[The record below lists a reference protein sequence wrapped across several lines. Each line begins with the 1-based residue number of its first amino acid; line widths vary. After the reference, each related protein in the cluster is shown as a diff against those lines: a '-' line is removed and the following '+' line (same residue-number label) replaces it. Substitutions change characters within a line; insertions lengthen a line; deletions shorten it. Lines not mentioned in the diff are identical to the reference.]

1 VKTLEDINVV
11 LVEPQGPINVGM
23 IARTM
28 KNFGFKNLTLVNPKC
43 PPLHPWSLVMAK
55 GAKEVLLEAQVC
67 ESLKE
72 ALRDSALVVG
82 TTGKKRRGIEL
93 VSIKKAVEEIL
104 KVAETQKVSLL
115 FGREDSGLTNEEL
128 SLCHLNVFIPT
139 HETHPSMNLS
149 QAVAVI
155 LYELGTYGKKVEP
168 IARKLASWEE
178 LMRLFEHLEQ
188 TLKAINF
195 PDPKRA
201 LDDLK
206 EVIFRAQLDQR
217 EVRLLRG
224 ILRQIEWRIKYEG
237 TGFKDQKN

>member
-1 VKTLEDINVV
+1 MKTLEDINVV

-28 KNFGFKNLTLVNPKC
+28 KNFGFKNLILVNPKC

-55 GAKEVLLEAQVC
+55 GAKEVLLEAHVF

-72 ALRDSALVVG
+72 ALRDSGLVVG

-93 VSIKKAVEEIL
+93 VSIKRAIEDIL
-104 KVAETQKVSLL
+104 QVAESQKVSLL

-139 HETHPSMNLS
+139 QESHPSMNLS

-168 IARKLASWEE
+168 ISRKLASWEE

-206 EVIFRAQLDQR
+206 EVIFRAHLDQR

-224 ILRQIEWRIKYEG
+224 ILRQIEWRIKNEG

>member
-1 VKTLEDINVV
+1 VKTWEGINVV

-28 KNFGFKNLTLVNPKC
+28 KNFGFKKLTLVNPKC

-55 GAKEVLLEAQVC
+55 GAKEVLWEARVF

-72 ALRDSALVVG
+72 ALKESSLVVG
-82 TTGKKRRGIEL
+82 TTGKRRRGIEL
-93 VSIKKAVEEIL
+93 VPIREAVGEIL
-104 KVAETQKVSLL
+104 QVSETQKVSIL

-139 HETHPSMNLS
+139 DESHPSLNLS

-155 LYELGTYGKKVEP
+155 LYELSTYGKNFEP
-168 IARKLASWEE
+168 LPKKLAPWEE
-178 LMRLFEHLEQ
+178 LMGLFEHLEQ
-188 TLKAINF
+188 TLEAINF

-201 LDDLK
+201 LGDLK
-206 EVIFRAQLDQR
+206 EIIFRAKLDPR

-224 ILRQIEWRIKYEG
+224 ILRQIGWRIKHEG
-237 TGFKDQKN
+237 TGFEDQKN

>member
-1 VKTLEDINVV
+1 MV

-28 KNFGFKNLTLVNPKC
+28 KNFGFRKLVLINPKC

-55 GAKEVLLEAQVC
+55 GAKEVLLEAQVFQ
-67 ESLKE
+67 SLKE
-72 ALRDSALVVG
+72 TLRDSSLVVG
-82 TTGKKRRGIEL
+82 TTGKKRKGIEL
-93 VSIKKAVEEIL
+93 VSIKRAVEDIL
-104 KVAETQKVSLL
+104 QVAESQKVSLL

-139 HETHPSMNLS
+139 NESHPSMNLS

-155 LYELGTYGKKVEP
+155 LYELSTYEKKVEP
-168 IARKLASWEE
+168 LPRKLASWEE
-178 LMRLFEHLEQ
+178 VMGLFEHLEH

-206 EVIFRAQLDQR
+206 EVIFRAHLDQR

-224 ILRQIEWRIKYEG
+224 ILRQIGWRIKHEG
-237 TGFKDQKN
+237 TSFEDQKN